1 FRCSYRLIDKIFE
14 YQTKRIMMIGRHGR
28 LNVYKKIFS
37 SEDFIKTAAGGALIP
52 IAFLVKSVQ
61 IQSMP
66 SVSLMD
72 MVLILSVIINGVP
85 IIIGAVKGM
94 AEKRL
99 NVDELVSIAIIACLI
114 NGNFLE
120 AAIVSAIMVT
130 GALIEEAVSDSA
142 RHAIEDL
149 IQTTPDTAI
158 LEKNGKEREVKVSR
172 IVKGDIIVVKPG
184 GIIPVDGAVMEGISA
199 VDESAV
205 TGEPI
210 PKQKQTGDDVWAGTV
225 STDGFMR
232 IRAEKVGRDST
243 MGKIIS
249 MVTAAEQSK
258 IESAKIVDRYAAW
271 FTPIILV
278 SAALTYLFTQNF
290 ERAVTVLI
298 VGCPCSFLLAGPV
311 ATVSAIGQAAK
322 NGILV
327 KGGIYLENIA
337 KASGIFFDKTGTLTQ
352 GSPEVKEVVPLSDAD
367 ENLLIQTAAALEK
380 KMNHPLARAV
390 VKKAEALSL
399 VLPEAK
405 DVMNIPGRGIK
416 GTVDGQQV
424 EVTTTRKFSGKGYT
438 TVEVKI
444 DQETKGFI
452 SMLDQA
458 RAVAAET
465 INDLKSLGI
474 KDIAVVSGDQEAPV
488 KNICSRIGIER
499 SYAKQTPGDKLDRI
513 SEYNQGKLVYVG
525 DGINDAP
532 ALKASDT
539 GIAMGLNGSDAAL
552 ETADIVLMND
562 RLDRMGYLFCLSRTM
577 VRVIHINIA
586 LSFLINLFSVFAGFM
601 GWLTPILGAF
611 THNIGSILVV
621 GLSASIGFFVRKGLF
636 ISRSES
642 GSRGF

>member
-1 FRCSYRLIDKIFE
+1 
-14 YQTKRIMMIGRHGR
+14 MIGRHGK

-37 SEDFIKTAAGGALIP
+37 SEDFIKTAVGGALIP
-52 IAFLVKSVQ
+52 IAFFVKSIQVQ
-61 IQSMP
+61 SIP
-66 SVSLMD
+66 FVSVMD
-72 MVLILSVIINGVP
+72 MVLILSVIINGMP
-85 IIIGAVKGM
+85 IIIGAIKGI

-120 AAIVSAIMVT
+120 AAIVSVIMVT

-158 LEKNGKEREVKVSR
+158 LEKNGKEQEVKVSQ
-172 IVKGDIIVVKPG
+172 IIKGDIILVKPG
-184 GIIPVDGAVMEGISA
+184 GIIPVDGAVIEGISA

-210 PKQKQTGDDVWAGTV
+210 PKQKGVNDDVWAGTV

-232 IRAEKVGRDST
+232 IKAEKVGRDST

-258 IESAKIVDRYAAW
+258 VESAKIVERFAAW
-271 FTPIILV
+271 FTPTILV
-278 SAALTYLFTQNF
+278 SAILTYLFTQSF

-311 ATVSAIGQAAK
+311 ATVSAIGHAAK

-337 KASGIFFDKTGTLTQ
+337 RASGIFFDKTGTLTN
-352 GSPEVKEVVPLSDAD
+352 GSPEVKEILPSPGVD
-367 ENLLIQTAAALEK
+367 EDFLIQTAAALEK
-380 KMNHPLARAV
+380 TMNHPLARAV
-390 VKKAEALSL
+390 VRKAQALSL
-399 VLPEAK
+399 IPPEAQ

-416 GTVDGQQV
+416 GTVNGQQV
-424 EVTTTRKFSGKGYT
+424 EITTTREFSDNGYT

-444 DQETKGFI
+444 DQQTKGYI
-452 SMLDQA
+452 CMQDQA
-458 RAVAAET
+458 RDVAAET
-465 INDLKSLGI
+465 IKDLKSLGLT
-474 KDIAVVSGDQEAPV
+474 DIAVVSGDQEAPV
-488 KNICSRIGIER
+488 KNICSRIGIES

-532 ALKASDT
+532 ALKAADT

-577 VRVIHINIA
+577 VRVIQINIA

-636 ISRSES
+636 ISRSEQKLKELS
-642 GSRGF
+642 

>member
-1 FRCSYRLIDKIFE
+1 
-14 YQTKRIMMIGRHGR
+14 MIGRHGR

-399 VLPEAK
+399 VLPEAQ